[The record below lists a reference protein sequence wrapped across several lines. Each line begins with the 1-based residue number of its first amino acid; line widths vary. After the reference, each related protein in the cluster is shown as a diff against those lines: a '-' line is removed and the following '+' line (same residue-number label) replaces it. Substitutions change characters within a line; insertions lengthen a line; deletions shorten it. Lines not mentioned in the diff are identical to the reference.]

1 MKRTCYTALLGGFL
15 FLAGCGLMDYATH
28 PQIPPGSPAGT
39 VPQTPIVQVIKE
51 SAESGMSGWATG
63 GIAAGVLGAI
73 ATFFKSG
80 ARVYAEYNA
89 SKPAVP
95 PVKVA

>member
-63 GIAAGVLGAI
+63 GIAGTTGSVTVQVSPGP
-73 ATFFKSG
+73 TGMF
-80 ARVYAEYNA
+80 
-89 SKPAVP
+89 
-95 PVKVA
+95 